1 MFLLDNIDER
11 GRVSTLMIGSIA
23 GCFLSIAYLVATAEL
38 DIDTSKSF
46 RTK

>member
-1 MFLLDNIDER
+1 MFLLDNIDEH
-11 GRVSTLMIGSIA
+11 GVSTLMIGSIA